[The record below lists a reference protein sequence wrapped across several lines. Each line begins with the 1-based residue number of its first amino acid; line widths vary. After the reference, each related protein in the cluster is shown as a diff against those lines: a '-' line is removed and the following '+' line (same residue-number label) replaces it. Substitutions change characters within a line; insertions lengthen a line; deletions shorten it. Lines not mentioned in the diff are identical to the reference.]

1 MGNILRYS
9 TQNSKNTF
17 QQISQPVCVVACLLN
32 DVAACL
38 NRSLAIPVH
47 YVKTIEFLI
56 SLECEHPESA
66 NESRVEKTLD
76 TQMKRFYSHWSELYC
91 SP

>member
-17 QQISQPVCVVACLLN
+17 QQISRPVCVAACFLN
-32 DVAACL
+32 DIAAFL
-38 NRSLAIPVH
+38 DRSLTILVH
-47 YVKTIEFLI
+47 YVKTIDFLI

-76 TQMKRFYSHWSELYC
+76 TQMKRFYSH
-91 SP
+91 